1 MSYKDDFMRTR
12 ILIRLFNIFQTKT
25 RIRKLKRLINGTIH
39 IISSKPMISNC
50 NAGIPTE
57 SRVTSWIIH
66 SDWFVKYD
74 SYRGSHYLL
83 ILEEERNAEKV
94 CRHRKRISCK
104 RNFVIL
110 KWLRSLHIFR
120 ITCQVSEPWTI
131 EKNEY
136 LV

>member
-1 MSYKDDFMRTR
+1 MRIDREWVRRTV
-12 ILIRLFNIFQTKT
+12 
-25 RIRKLKRLINGTIH
+25 H

-57 SRVTSWIIH
+57 SRVTSWIFH

-110 KWLRSLHIFR
+110 KWLRLLHIFR
-120 ITCQVSEPWTI
+120 ITCQVSEPWTM
-131 EKNEY
+131 EKIMNILEMGLRDLY
-136 LV
+136 WIIPMIKTYSRILKL